1 MIDQQ
6 CAKEKSEIENLIDM
20 LKQNIASLKFAE
32 KDGGF
37 AIGVPCFDADRS
49 LGEEISELVRV
60 SRKCVTELV
69 YIFRNARLAV

>member
-20 LKQNIASLKFAE
+20 LKQNIESLKFDE
-32 KDGGF
+32 MGGV
-37 AIGVPCFDADRS
+37 AIGLPCCEADRS

-69 YIFRNARLAV
+69 YLNI